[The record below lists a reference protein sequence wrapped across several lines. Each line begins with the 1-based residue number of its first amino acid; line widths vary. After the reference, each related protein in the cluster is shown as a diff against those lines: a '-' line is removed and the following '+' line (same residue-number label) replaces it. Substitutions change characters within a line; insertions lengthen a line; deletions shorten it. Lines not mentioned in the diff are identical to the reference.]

1 MIEPCIAIWYKTA
14 FPKSDEAGGVRL
26 ERTGNKT
33 QTLVERRRLLVPIAR
48 LDELLGE
55 GAPP

>member
-1 MIEPCIAIWYKTA
+1 MIEPCIAIWYKTV

-26 ERTGNKT
+26 ETAGNKT
-33 QTLVERRRLLVPIAR
+33 QTLVERRRLLVSIAR